1 VVVNDSLVLL
11 DYMKEHQ
18 DQDNPVTELICE
30 ACTARFRPIFLAFLT
45 NFAGFLPHCWKPVR
59 KRNS

>member
-1 VVVNDSLVLL
+1 
-11 DYMKEHQ
+11 MKEHQ